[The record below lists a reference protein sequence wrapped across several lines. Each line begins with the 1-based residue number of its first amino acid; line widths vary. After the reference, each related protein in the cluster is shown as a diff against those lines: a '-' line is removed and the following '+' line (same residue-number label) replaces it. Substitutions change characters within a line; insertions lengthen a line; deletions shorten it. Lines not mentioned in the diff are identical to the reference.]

1 MLVKKFQPD
10 ISIEYNSYH
19 LNRDGQFLWFI
30 QTPEIVD
37 IEKYILQKSGMRD
50 SSQSNNGLHGS
61 ITTRK
66 REFQLSSLNV
76 LVSKIQDYGWF
87 KTYNIYV
94 CLIMFKRNWEILVEE
109 NINLFCEF
117 SLCYYSNP
125 DTFSAIK

>member
-1 MLVKKFQPD
+1 MSELF
-10 ISIEYNSYH
+10 
-19 LNRDGQFLWFI
+19 RFI